1 MGPGGQQEAEATIPP
16 DYLRQQVSRWHR
28 LVLPRTA
35 SQYRGSH
42 MDEIIVLLVSLWS
55 LDN

>member
-42 MDEIIVLLVSLWS
+42 MDEIIVLLVLLWS